1 MREEVSERKEMGA
14 WRWVRQ
20 GRGRGEGIGRRGG
33 RSRGRWGSRGSG
45 EALPGSGRARGGG
58 QGMRG
63 REIDGESRGLGLEG
77 LGGPWEAG
85 LGSGL
90 RLAMA
95 GEVGYEEAGRFG
107 WSGLRGLAGLSLSTL
122 LLTENWKKGKERRKG
137 LEEEFGH
144 AGNFPELTKMS
155 LNQENRSGHDRKFNF
170 KLI

>member
-1 MREEVSERKEMGA
+1 MAALARRGYGDARCRRRRARPRRWGGREATGEMREEVSERKEMGA

-85 LGSGL
+85 PVEK
-90 RLAMA
+90 
-95 GEVGYEEAGRFG
+95 EVA
-107 WSGLRGLAGLSLSTL
+107 RGLAGQLGWALSLSL
-122 LLTENWKKGKERRKG
+122 LFFNTKALEKRKR
-137 LEEEFGH
+137 
-144 AGNFPELTKMS
+144 KS
-155 LNQENRSGHDRKFNF
+155 LG
-170 KLI
+170 